1 MRKSK
6 RGDANGVT
14 PIFIEEV
21 ISMTKD
27 DIKAMIKQEIA
38 KLAEEYTKATN
49 ETTGVANVTSNA
61 AGFDG
66 PFGDMSRRKLKD
78 LDYTSDEDDEDD

>member
-1 MRKSK
+1 
-6 RGDANGVT
+6 
-14 PIFIEEV
+14 
-21 ISMTKD
+21 MTKD

-38 KLAEEYTKATN
+38 RLAEEYKV
-49 ETTGVANVTSNA
+49 EEMTGVANVTGNA

-78 LDYTSDEDDEDD
+78 LDYATEDEDDEDN